1 MSCKQGSEDVSAY
14 THFLGSACHSKEVS
28 LDTDTS
34 ECHSKEVD
42 VYTHFKGSEC
52 SSMEVNIYTDL
63 QRSECHLKDVRV
75 CEREREKE
83 RKSECVC
90 ERECVCA
97 CAYVR
102 VVLCASDT
110 LSVSGCT
117 ISFMRVFA
125 SRLVSVCF
133 MPRKDVL

>member
-1 MSCKQGSEDVSAY
+1 MC
-14 THFLGSACHSKEVS
+14 
-28 LDTDTS
+28 
-34 ECHSKEVD
+34 
-42 VYTHFKGSEC
+42 
-52 SSMEVNIYTDL
+52 
-63 QRSECHLKDVRV
+63 V
-75 CEREREKE
+75 CERERVCVRMCMLCCVRVILYRFRGDDKFQEG
-83 RKSECVC
+83 RILSLGECVRVC